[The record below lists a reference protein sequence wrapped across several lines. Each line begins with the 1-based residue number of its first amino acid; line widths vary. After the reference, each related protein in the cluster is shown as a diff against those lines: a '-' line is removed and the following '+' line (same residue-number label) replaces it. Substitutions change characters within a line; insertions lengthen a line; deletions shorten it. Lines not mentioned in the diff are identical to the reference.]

1 LDTGTKPEIITPFDP
16 LKTIE
21 AKVSHSIFDVAIEA
35 AIKAAI
41 VYVPV
46 LGAPII
52 KQLFTFCV
60 EKFASLLYTQTEL
73 AVSFIVVDLK
83 VNKQSE
89 EYRAAVSE
97 LSTAIVEQKS
107 PEEIE
112 RAREEFKTRLR
123 TLINLGSAPK

>member
-1 LDTGTKPEIITPFDP
+1 MDKDEKPQVITPFDP

-21 AKVSHSIFDVAIEA
+21 AKVSHSIFDIAIEA

-41 VYVPV
+41 AYVPF
-46 LGAPII
+46 LGVPII

-83 VNKQSE
+83 VNKQSD
-89 EYRAAVSE
+89 EYREAVSQ
-97 LSTAIVEQKS
+97 LSLAIATQKS

-112 RAREEFKTRLR
+112 RAREEFKARLR